1 MPFIWEHAHW
11 PDFRYDKARADEA
24 YKQFLSQK
32 SITDAAFSI
41 IDESSARRFRAMDL
55 ADEMVSSLAIED
67 EHIDYDSVYSSVSRR
82 LDLPLAGSNR
92 SDAYAESICNLS
104 MDAITNSSILT
115 EERLNSWHRMLFE
128 NAAGIKPKTIGGYRS
143 TPEYIIKRHGR
154 EIEIVYA
161 AVPQENVSSEM
172 KKLLDFINDDA
183 NDGRH
188 NPIAMVA
195 IASLWFLAIHPY
207 GDGNGRISRAIS
219 DHILAKSFKDSMM
232 VFSMSTMIL
241 KNRRTYYEQL
251 ERITGQKESID
262 ITDWVLWNTE
272 IALQAER
279 HAVET
284 LRKTMMLTN
293 FMKDL
298 DPSEYNSREIH
309 MLFKL
314 ADGSFFGK
322 LTNEKWAKMNKCSSA
337 AALRDIQHL
346 VENGLL
352 IPSGDAGRNAGYYL
366 NPEIGE
372 KYGST
377 AY

>member
-1 MPFIWEHAHW
+1 
-11 PDFRYDKARADEA
+11 
-24 YKQFLSQK
+24 
-32 SITDAAFSI
+32 
-41 IDESSARRFRAMDL
+41 
-55 ADEMVSSLAIED
+55 
-67 EHIDYDSVYSSVSRR
+67 
-82 LDLPLAGSNR
+82 
-92 SDAYAESICNLS
+92 
-104 MDAITNSSILT
+104 
-115 EERLNSWHRMLFE
+115 
-128 NAAGIKPKTIGGYRS
+128 
-143 TPEYIIKRHGR
+143 
-154 EIEIVYA
+154 
-161 AVPQENVSSEM
+161 
-172 KKLLDFINDDA
+172 
-183 NDGRH
+183 
-188 NPIAMVA
+188 MVA

>member
-1 MPFIWEHAHW
+1 MPFIWEHADW
-11 PDFRYDKARADEA
+11 PDLRYDRVRSDEK
-24 YKQFLSQK
+24 YRQFLSQK

-41 IDESSARRFRAMDL
+41 LDEGSVKRLRAMDL
-55 ADEMVSSLAIED
+55 ADEMVSNLAIED
-67 EHIDYDSVYSSVSRR
+67 EHIDYDSVYSSVSKR
-82 LDLPLAGSNR
+82 LELPFTGNNR
-92 SDAYAESICNLS
+92 SDAYADSICSLT
-104 MDAITNSSILT
+104 MDAITDRGKLT
-115 EERLNSWHRMLFE
+115 EERLNGWHRMLFE
-128 NAAGIKPKTIGGYRS
+128 NASGIKPKRIGGYRT
-143 TPEYIIKRHGR
+143 TPEYIIRRQGR
-154 EIEIVYA
+154 EIEIVYT
-161 AVPQENVSSEM
+161 AVPQEKVPSEM
-172 KKLLDFINDDA
+172 ERLLDFINDDA
-183 NDGRH
+183 SASLH
-188 NPIAMVA
+188 NPIAMA
-195 IASLWFLAIHPY
+195 SIASLWFLAIHPY

-219 DHILAKSFKDSMM
+219 DHILSKSFKDTMK
-232 VFSMSTMIL
+232 VFSLSAMIL
-241 KNRRTYYEQL
+241 RNRKSYYELL

-272 IALQAER
+272 MATGAER
-279 HAVET
+279 NALAS
-284 LRKTMMLTN
+284 LRKTMNLTS

-298 DPSEYNSREIH
+298 DPAEYNSREIH

-366 NPEIGE
+366 NPEIGDR
-372 KYGST
+372 YGST

>member
-1 MPFIWEHAHW
+1 MPFIWEHADW
-11 PDFRYDKARADEA
+11 PDLRYDRVRSDEK
-24 YKQFLSQK
+24 YRQFLSQK

-41 IDESSARRFRAMDL
+41 LDEGSVKRLRAMDL
-55 ADEMVSSLAIED
+55 ADEMVSNLAIED
-67 EHIDYDSVYSSVSRR
+67 EHIDYDSVFSSVSKR
-82 LDLPLAGSNR
+82 LELLFAGNSR
-92 SDAYAESICNLS
+92 SDAYADSICTLT
-104 MDAITNSSILT
+104 MDAITDSRKLT
-115 EERLNSWHRMLFE
+115 EERLNGWHRMLFE
-128 NAAGIKPKTIGGYRS
+128 NAAGIKPKRIGGYRT
-143 TPEYIIKRHGR
+143 TPEYIIRRQGR
-154 EIEIVYA
+154 EIEIVYT
-161 AVPQENVSSEM
+161 AVPQEKVPSEM
-172 KKLLDFINDDA
+172 ERLLDFINDDA
-183 NDGRH
+183 SASLH
-188 NPIAMVA
+188 NPIAMA
-195 IASLWFLAIHPY
+195 SIASLWFLEIHPY

-219 DHILAKSFKDSMM
+219 DHILSKSFKDTMK
-232 VFSMSTMIL
+232 VFSLSAMIL
-241 KNRRTYYEQL
+241 RNRKSYYELL

-272 IALQAER
+272 MATGAER
-279 HAVET
+279 NALSS
-284 LRKTMMLTN
+284 LRKTMRLTS

-298 DPSEYNSREIH
+298 DPAEYNSREIH

-366 NPEIGE
+366 NPEIGDR
-372 KYGST
+372 YGST

>member
-1 MPFIWEHAHW
+1 MPFIWEHADW
-11 PDFRYDKARADEA
+11 PDLRYDRVRSDEK
-24 YKQFLSQK
+24 YRQFLSQK

-41 IDESSARRFRAMDL
+41 LDEGSVKRLRAMDL
-55 ADEMVSSLAIED
+55 TDEMVSSLAIED
-67 EHIDYDSVYSSVSRR
+67 EHIDYDSVYSSVSKR
-82 LDLPLAGSNR
+82 LDLPFAGNSR
-92 SDAYAESICNLS
+92 SDAYADSICSLT
-104 MDAITNSSILT
+104 MDAITDTRKLT
-115 EERLNSWHRMLFE
+115 EERLNGWHRMLFE
-128 NAAGIKPKTIGGYRS
+128 NAAGIKPKRIGGYRT
-143 TPEYIIKRHGR
+143 TPEYIIRRQGR
-154 EIEIVYA
+154 EIEIVYT
-161 AVPQENVSSEM
+161 AVPQEKVPSEM
-172 KKLLDFINDDA
+172 ERLLDFINDDA
-183 NDGRH
+183 SASLH
-188 NPIAMVA
+188 NPIAMA
-195 IASLWFLAIHPY
+195 SIASLWFLAIHPY

-219 DHILAKSFKDSMM
+219 DHILSKSFKDTMK
-232 VFSMSTMIL
+232 VFSLSAMIL
-241 KNRRTYYEQL
+241 RNRKSYYELL

-272 IALQAER
+272 MATGAER
-279 HAVET
+279 NALAS
-284 LRKTMMLTN
+284 LRKTMNLTS

-298 DPSEYNSREIH
+298 DPAEYNSREIH

-346 VENGLL
+346 VEKGLL

-372 KYGST
+372 RYGST

>member
-1 MPFIWEHAHW
+1 MPFIWEHADW
-11 PDFRYDKARADEA
+11 PDLRYDRVRSDEK
-24 YKQFLSQK
+24 YRQFLSQK

-41 IDESSARRFRAMDL
+41 LDEGSVKRLRAMDL
-55 ADEMVSSLAIED
+55 ADEMVSNLAIED
-67 EHIDYDSVYSSVSRR
+67 EHIDYDSVYSSVSKR
-82 LDLPLAGSNR
+82 LELPFAGNSR
-92 SDAYAESICNLS
+92 SDAYADSICTLT
-104 MDAITNSSILT
+104 MDAITDSRKLT
-115 EERLNSWHRMLFE
+115 EERLNGWHRMLFE
-128 NAAGIKPKTIGGYRS
+128 NAAGIKPKTIGGYR
-143 TPEYIIKRHGR
+143 TTLEYIIRRQGR
-154 EIEIVYA
+154 EIEIVYT
-161 AVPQENVSSEM
+161 AVPQEKVPSEM
-172 KKLLDFINDDA
+172 ERLLDFINDDA
-183 NDGRH
+183 SASLH
-188 NPIAMVA
+188 NPIAMA
-195 IASLWFLAIHPY
+195 SIASLWFLAIHPY

-219 DHILAKSFKDSMM
+219 DHILSKSFKDTMK
-232 VFSMSTMIL
+232 VFSLSAMIL
-241 KNRRTYYEQL
+241 RNRKSYYELL

-272 IALQAER
+272 MATGAER
-279 HAVET
+279 NALAS
-284 LRKTMMLTN
+284 LRKTMRLTS

-298 DPSEYNSREIH
+298 DPAEYNSREIH

-366 NPEIGE
+366 NPEIGDR
-372 KYGST
+372 YGST

>member
-1 MPFIWEHAHW
+1 MPFIWEHADW
-11 PDFRYDKARADEA
+11 PDLRYDRVRSDEK
-24 YKQFLSQK
+24 YRQFLSQK

-41 IDESSARRFRAMDL
+41 LDEGSVKRLRAMDL
-55 ADEMVSSLAIED
+55 TDEMVSSLAIED

-82 LDLPLAGSNR
+82 LELPVTGNNR
-92 SDAYAESICNLS
+92 YDAYAESICTMT
-104 MDAITNSSILT
+104 MDAIDNINPLT
-115 EERLNSWHRMLFE
+115 EERLNGWHRMLFE
-128 NAAGIKPKTIGGYRS
+128 SAAGIKPKVIGGYRS
-143 TPEYIIKRHGR
+143 SPEYILRRQGR
-154 EIEIVYA
+154 DIEIVYT
-161 AVPQENVSSEM
+161 AVPHEKVPSEM
-172 KKLLDFINDDA
+172 GRLLQFINDEKKQKQ
-183 NDGRH
+183 H
-188 NPIAMVA
+188 NPIALVS
-195 IASLWFLAIHPY
+195 IVSLWFVAIHPY

-219 DHILAKSFKDSMM
+219 DFILSKNFQDSMK

-241 KNRRTYYEQL
+241 RNRKTYYELL

-272 IALQAER
+272 MATGAER
-279 HAVET
+279 NALAS
-284 LRKTMMLTN
+284 LRKTMNLTS

-298 DPSEYNSREIH
+298 DPAEYNSREIH

-346 VENGLL
+346 VEKGLL

-372 KYGST
+372 RYGST

>member
-1 MPFIWEHAHW
+1 MPFIWEHADW
-11 PDFRYDKARADEA
+11 PDLRYDRVRSDEK
-24 YKQFLSQK
+24 YRQFLSQK

-41 IDESSARRFRAMDL
+41 LDEGSVKRLRAMDL
-55 ADEMVSSLAIED
+55 ADEMVSNLAIED
-67 EHIDYDSVYSSVSRR
+67 EHIDYDSVYSSVSKR
-82 LDLPLAGSNR
+82 LELPFAGNSR
-92 SDAYAESICNLS
+92 SDAYADSICTLT
-104 MDAITNSSILT
+104 MDAITDSRKLT
-115 EERLNSWHRMLFE
+115 EERLNGWHRMLFE
-128 NAAGIKPKTIGGYRS
+128 NAAGIKPKRIGGYRT
-143 TPEYIIKRHGR
+143 TPEYIIRRQGR
-154 EIEIVYA
+154 EIEIVYT
-161 AVPQENVSSEM
+161 AVPQEKVPSEM
-172 KKLLDFINDDA
+172 ERLLDFINDDA
-183 NDGRH
+183 SASLH
-188 NPIAMVA
+188 NPIAMA
-195 IASLWFLAIHPY
+195 SIASLWFLAIHPY

-219 DHILAKSFKDSMM
+219 DHILSKSFKDTMK
-232 VFSMSTMIL
+232 VFSLSAMIL
-241 KNRRTYYEQL
+241 RNRKSYYELL

-272 IALQAER
+272 MATGAER
-279 HAVET
+279 NALAS
-284 LRKTMMLTN
+284 LRKTMNLTS

-298 DPSEYNSREIH
+298 DPAEYNSREIH

-372 KYGST
+372 RYGST

>member
-1 MPFIWEHAHW
+1 MPFIWEHADW
-11 PDFRYDKARADEA
+11 PDLRYDRVRSDEK
-24 YKQFLSQK
+24 YRQFLSQK

-41 IDESSARRFRAMDL
+41 LDEGSVKRLRAMDL
-55 ADEMVSSLAIED
+55 ADEMVSNLAIED
-67 EHIDYDSVYSSVSRR
+67 EHIDYDSVYSSVSKR
-82 LDLPLAGSNR
+82 LELPFAGNSR
-92 SDAYAESICNLS
+92 SDAYADSICSLT
-104 MDAITNSSILT
+104 MDSITDSRKLT
-115 EERLNSWHRMLFE
+115 EERLNGWHRMLFE
-128 NAAGIKPKTIGGYRS
+128 NAAGIKPKRIGGYRT
-143 TPEYIIKRHGR
+143 TPEYIIRRQGR
-154 EIEIVYA
+154 EIEIVYT
-161 AVPQENVSSEM
+161 AVPQEKVPSEM
-172 KKLLDFINDDA
+172 ERLLDFINDDA
-183 NDGRH
+183 SASLH
-188 NPIAMVA
+188 NPIAMA
-195 IASLWFLAIHPY
+195 SIASLWFLAIHPY

-219 DHILAKSFKDSMM
+219 DHILSKSFKDTMK
-232 VFSMSTMIL
+232 VFSLSAMIL
-241 KNRRTYYEQL
+241 RNRKSYYELL

-272 IALQAER
+272 MATGAER
-279 HAVET
+279 NALAS
-284 LRKTMMLTN
+284 LRKTMRLTS

-298 DPSEYNSREIH
+298 DPAEYNSREIH

-366 NPEIGE
+366 NPEIGDR
-372 KYGST
+372 YGST